1 MTTTA
6 TLRRTARRSLVAALA
21 VAGLAASAP
30 VAANATTYF
39 RSPSGNVQCAMSS
52 SYGVQCDVRS
62 QGVQLGINRYG
73 ESYSNDF
80 TSGIWARRAIP
91 YGYKLVSRG
100 FVCRSRY
107 DEFSCESRYT
117 GQGFRTDGF
126 NWELF

>member
-6 TLRRTARRSLVAALA
+6 TLRRTARRTVVAALA

-39 RSPSGNVQCAMSS
+39 RSPSGNVQCASSS
-52 SYGVQCDVRS
+52 SYGLQCDVRS
-62 QGVQLGINRYG
+62 QGVTLGINRYG
-73 ESYSNDF
+73 ESFSTDTEYP
-80 TSGIWARRAIP
+80 IWARRAIP
-91 YGYKLVSRG
+91 YGYKLVSRS
-100 FVCRSRY
+100 FVCRSQY
-107 DEFSCESRYT
+107 DNFECFSRYT